1 MPRTI
6 EVSVRP
12 DKADAILQRLA
23 GCDGVV
29 GLARQRGASLD
40 PPGDVLTIR
49 TTNDGTR
56 AVLTALG
63 DLRVTDGGS
72 IATSEPRSLI
82 SPSYQD
88 GLDRESN
95 ETIWEE
101 MGFLLRRETN
111 LGVNY
116 LALMALAGAVAAVG
130 LWTDA
135 LHVVI
140 GAMVVAPG
148 FEPLLRLTLGF
159 VGGPR
164 VLATRG
170 AGSTLAGYLALALGA
185 GLTLLVLKTVDSGTP
200 PDLAQRSLVRYWTT
214 LTPAGIVLSIIASA
228 AGALV
233 VVTQRSVLTVG
244 VMIALALI
252 PGMSIASMA
261 LVAGDPQ
268 LAVQGLVRWAVDALA
283 VVAVGAV
290 VVGLKQAIVHRRQAL
305 G

>member
-1 MPRTI
+1 MPRIIQATVPA
-6 EVSVRP
+6 E
-12 DKADAILQRLA
+12 KTDAVLDRLDQL
-23 GCDGVV
+23 DGVI
-29 GLARQRGASLD
+29 GLTLQRGAALR
-40 PPGDVLTIR
+40 PPGDVLAIQA
-49 TTNDGTR
+49 TNAGTR
-56 AVLTALG
+56 SV
-63 DLRVTDGGS
+63 LRVLADAGVSDGGS
-72 IATSEPRSLI
+72 LLTTEPRSLI
-82 SPSYQD
+82 APSYQNR
-88 GLDRESN
+88 LDQESN

-140 GAMVVAPG
+140 GAMVIAPG

-170 AGSTLAGYLALALGA
+170 ADSALAGYLALALGA
-185 GLTLLVLKTVDSGTP
+185 GLTLLALNTVDSGTP
-200 PDLAQRSLVRYWTT
+200 PDLAHRSLVRYWTT

-233 VVTQRSVLTVG
+233 VVTQRSVLTAG
-244 VMIALALI
+244 VMIALALT